1 MGALNYLKTILSLKK
16 ITYRY
21 ISPFAKW
28 DSRSSFTRKSGIRY
42 GAKLFNVQMG
52 DYSSIGIDSKVSNAI
67 IGRFSVIAREVYV
80 GVGAHP
86 TNYLSA
92 HSIFYKNNPWGFHPE
107 WVKEIDYDESPICHI
122 GNDVW
127 IGTRAIIMDG
137 VNIGDGAIV
146 ASGAVVTK
154 DVPPFAVVGGVPAKI
169 IKYRYSQEMINR
181 LLEIE
186 WWNLSDEGISK
197 VIDLF
202 HTPNP
207 SVDDLNKYFHK
218 VVRMGGGKPL

>member
-1 MGALNYLKTILSLKK
+1 MGVLNYIKTILSPKK
-16 ITYRY
+16 LTYRY
-21 ISPFAKW
+21 VSPLAKW
-28 DSRSSFTRKSGIRY
+28 DSRSSFTKKSGLRY

-52 DYSSIGIDSKVSNAI
+52 DYSSVGIDSKIANAV
-67 IGRFSVIAREVYV
+67 IGRFTVIAREVYV

-86 TNYLSA
+86 TNFLSA

-107 WVKEIDYDESPICHI
+107 WVKEINYNESPISYI

-146 ASGAVVTK
+146 AAGAVVTK

-169 IKYRYSQEMINR
+169 IRYRYKPEMISR
-181 LLEIE
+181 LLEIQ
-186 WWNLSDEGISK
+186 WWNLSDEEISK
-197 VIDLF
+197 RIELF
-202 HTPNP
+202 HIPNP
-207 SVDDLNKYFHK
+207 DLDTLNSYFIEK
-218 VVRMGGGKPL
+218 TNCRGKGK

>member
-1 MGALNYLKTILSLKK
+1 MGALNYIKTIFSPKK
-16 ITYRY
+16 LTYRY
-21 ISPFAKW
+21 ISPLAKW
-28 DSRSSFTRKSGIRY
+28 DSKSTFTKKSGLRY

-52 DYSSIGIDSKVSNAI
+52 DYSSVGIDSKIANAV
-67 IGRFSVIAREVYV
+67 IGRFTVIAREVFV
-80 GVGAHP
+80 SVGAHP
-86 TNYLSA
+86 TNYLTA
-92 HSIFYKNNPWGFHPE
+92 HSIFYKNSPWGFHPE
-107 WVKEIDYDESPICHI
+107 WVEEIDYNESPVCNI

-154 DVPPFAVVGGVPAKI
+154 DVPPYAIVGGVPAKI
-169 IKYRYSQEMINR
+169 IKYRYSREMIER
-181 LLEIE
+181 LLEIQ
-186 WWNLSDEGISK
+186 WWNLSDEEITK

-207 SVDDLNKYFHK
+207 TLEELNRYFPVK
-218 VVRMGGGKPL
+218 